1 MASVILIDEVGS
13 HFFFSQYIF
22 AFWPRWARQNEA
34 GGEQSACTVEQEEE
48 ELSKEAKSAKAFI
61 NIRWYK

>member
-1 MASVILIDEVGS
+1 MKLAAILS
-13 HFFFSQYIF
+13 FFFNFNVYF
-22 AFWPRWARQNEA
+22 CLLAKMTRQNEA

-61 NIRWYK
+61 NIR